1 MIIEWSKPEVSLP
14 LCKGAKLKQ
23 LNEGQQTGGYY
34 RGKSSQSESKLT
46 RNEVFAKITKE
57 TYCNLMI
64 ISLISIFLKKHINK
78 VWNNIFKMNNAKIS
92 FVFLSNQCIMRKCFE
107 NIED

>member
-78 VWNNIFKMNNAKIS
+78 VMKTWICNYFISNLLYNTYNIGWKY
-92 FVFLSNQCIMRKCFE
+92 FLQNY
-107 NIED
+107 